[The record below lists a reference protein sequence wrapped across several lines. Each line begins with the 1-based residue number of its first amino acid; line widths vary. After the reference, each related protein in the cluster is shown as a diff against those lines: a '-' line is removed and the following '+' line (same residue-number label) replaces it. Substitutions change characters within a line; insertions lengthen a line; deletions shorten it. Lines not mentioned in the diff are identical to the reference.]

1 MFPHTRRKKTS
12 VELVRH
18 ARRWPAM
25 LGIDSSPAAV
35 VTVVLGLT
43 TIAIALRYVS
53 ARKLHPDEPTV
64 LPPWIPFVGHLLGMA
79 LEGSRYIK
87 QLG

>member
-1 MFPHTRRKKTS
+1 
-12 VELVRH
+12 
-18 ARRWPAM
+18 M

-53 ARKLHPDEPTV
+53 ARKLHPDEPTG
-64 LPPWIPFVGHLLGMA
+64 PPAMDTLVGHLLGMA